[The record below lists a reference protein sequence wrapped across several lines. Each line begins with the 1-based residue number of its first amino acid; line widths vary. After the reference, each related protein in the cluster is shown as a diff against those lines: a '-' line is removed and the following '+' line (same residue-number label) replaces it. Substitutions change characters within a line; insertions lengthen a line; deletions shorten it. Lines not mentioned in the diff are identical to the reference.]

1 MEMLFELLE
10 EGKEFLLSKIEV
22 SRRRE
27 LYMVRTG
34 GGGGGSLGGTTST
47 LQSYF
52 DSDETAFSKVHQLK
66 VPTRKYA
73 TLQLSFF
80 EYLGSSVKANIQVTH
95 DSSEELYGQWVSFM
109 CQRWAAD
116 KWPNMVR
123 AGQILLVKLHPLGL
137 YVNTTATFQD
147 ILTIINFSLVSRR
160 PPMLSKVWQTYKFT
174 TDESYLMNLVQ
185 MIQQEVG
192 PEYMWKNCMEM

>member
-1 MEMLFELLE
+1 MEEEEDQTASSSFQLPDYMKEKLLEMLFELLE

-66 VPTRKYA
+66 VTTRKYA
-73 TLQLSFF
+73 TLLLSFF

-95 DSSEELYGQWVSFM
+95 DSSKELY
-109 CQRWAAD
+109 D
-116 KWPNMVR
+116 
-123 AGQILLVKLHPLGL
+123 
-137 YVNTTATFQD
+137 
-147 ILTIINFSLVSRR
+147 
-160 PPMLSKVWQTYKFT
+160 
-174 TDESYLMNLVQ
+174 
-185 MIQQEVG
+185 
-192 PEYMWKNCMEM
+192 